1 MYYNLT
7 FDNSYVVE
15 TYTLT
20 GDKYY
25 ETFGIIGGLIA
36 FFIFGFGIL
45 PRSFNQYKMRYLIG
59 R

>member
-7 FDNSYVVE
+7 FCNSYVVS
-15 TYTLT
+15 TFSVT

-36 FFIFGFGIL
+36 LFIFGLGTV
-45 PRSFNQYKMRYLIG
+45 PRSFNHYKIRYLIG
-59 R
+59 K